1 MHQLKVKFLF
11 TTQNNFSGAKM
22 KDDFLI
28 HIFCLV
34 DDFCKE
40 FEQAWKKYLLT
51 SRPLTGDTR
60 NKRSPNLSLSEI
72 MTIVI
77 YFHHSKFRTFKDYYN
92 LFVTYGLK
100 KYFPKLPSYS
110 RFVYLMKRVVF
121 PLFVFSQGLLGKCR
135 GFSFV
140 DSTILT
146 VCHVRRIS
154 SNRVFHKVA
163 KRGKTS
169 TGWFFG
175 FKLHLVIN
183 DRGEILAFMITAG
196 NVDDRKPVPH
206 LMKGLN
212 GKCFGD
218 KGYLSSKLFQEL
230 WEKGV
235 QLITRL
241 RKGMHNKL
249 ISLWD
254 RLLLRKRGLIESV
267 HNKLKNSCQIE
278 HHRHRSRSNFL
289 VNLLS
294 GIIAYCQ
301 DPVKPSLRLQR
312 EDVLHIQ
319 RLAA

>member
-1 MHQLKVKFLF
+1 MAIQ
-11 TTQNNFSGAKM
+11 
-22 KDDFLI
+22 DDYLI
-28 HIFCLV
+28 QIFCLI

-40 FEQAWKKYLLT
+40 FEPACKEHLLSQHT
-51 SRPLTGDTR
+51 PKTDTR
-60 NKRSPNLSLSEI
+60 KKRSTKLAMSEI
-72 MTIVI
+72 MTIVV
-77 YFHHSKFRTFKDYYN
+77 YFHASKFRTFKDYYN
-92 LFVTYGLK
+92 FLIKDRLHAFFPGLS
-100 KYFPKLPSYS
+100 SYN
-110 RFVYLMKRVVF
+110 RFLRLMRRILF
-121 PLFVFSQGLLGKCR
+121 PLFVFLQGLLGNCR
-135 GFSFV
+135 GISFV

-154 SNRVFHKVA
+154 SHHVFRKLA

-183 DRGEILAFMITAG
+183 EKGEILAFMLTPG
-196 NVDDRKPVPH
+196 NVDDRKPVPA
-206 LMKGLN
+206 LAKGLW

-218 KGYLSSKLFQEL
+218 KGYLSNKLFDEL
-230 WEKGV
+230 WEKGI
-235 QLITRL
+235 QLITKL

-278 HHRHRSRSNFL
+278 HHRHRSPWNFL

-294 GIIAYCQ
+294 GLVAYCN
-301 DPVKPSLRLQR
+301 DPDKPSLHLEKPDMTLIEQ
-312 EDVLHIQ
+312 
-319 RLAA
+319 LAA